1 MDTLEALERIAEA
14 VLYEGYILW
23 PYRRSARKNQQRW
36 TFGGVYPRG
45 FCTATQAGD
54 AWRMQSQ
61 CLLRGAAPSV
71 EVELRCLQLVNRRV
85 ARPRADGS
93 LDFVDHIVADG
104 QRILA
109 WDEAVERRVALPGA
123 VSVAGG
129 DSHQVMD
136 GGTIVRD
143 WQTLSGMGSLSV
155 EPVADQVWRLTAT
168 FENTSRWLG
177 ADRTVAQRH
186 SFLSAH
192 MVLRARDGTLVS
204 ATDPPAELAGYALE
218 NIGLWPV
225 LVGSEGA
232 TDTMLAS
239 PIILSDYPQI
249 APESPGLLFDSGE
262 IDQLLMLN
270 TLTLTDVEKEEVRA
284 TDPRTR
290 AILDR
295 AESLTAEDF
304 SALHGAIRD
313 FRVLALE
320 RPTPTTVFISG
331 AAVQPGSKVRLRPR
345 HGADVFDLA
354 LDGRVATVES
364 IEQDY
369 DERVHLAVTLDE
381 DPGRDLGALRLPGHR
396 FFFSPDE
403 VEPVG

>member
-1 MDTLEALERIAEA
+1 
-14 VLYEGYILW
+14 
-23 PYRRSARKNQQRW
+23 
-36 TFGGVYPRG
+36 
-45 FCTATQAGD
+45 
-54 AWRMQSQ
+54 
-61 CLLRGAAPSV
+61 
-71 EVELRCLQLVNRRV
+71 
-85 ARPRADGS
+85 
-93 LDFVDHIVADG
+93 
-104 QRILA
+104 
-109 WDEAVERRVALPGA
+109 
-123 VSVAGG
+123 
-129 DSHQVMD
+129 MD